1 MAQKPIREAQAKA
14 LIAINWPVEMPG
26 KPEIRFAAVDP
37 QTDLNALHFQ
47 HSWIRN
53 GQPERTGS
61 VRAGK
66 IVVKADEMFGKRGKL
81 GYVKIAENWDDA
93 VKWIND
99 YRGKDVMIGERVGR
113 LNNFLIEPFIEHS
126 SEYYLAF
133 TCEREHDVIHFSDK
147 GGVGV
152 EEQGNAIT
160 TIRVPLTS
168 EPDLMNVIPQNLQPT
183 ISGLLKLFRDLDLPY
198 LEFNPITE
206 IGGKVYLLD
215 TVARVDTAAS
225 FRQSNNWGKME
236 VPLGFGTGVTA
247 EELRI
252 KEMDEKSG
260 SSLKFVLLNPNG
272 RIWTMIAGG
281 GASIIYA
288 DAITSQADPKELA
301 NYGEWSGNP
310 TTDEME
316 AYTSEILALVERN
329 SDKEQVMIIGGGI
342 ANFTDIK
349 KTFAGVIKA
358 LKKHHNNIKNLKI
371 FVRRAGPND
380 EEGLKALQTTCDE
393 LGIFCVTHGAE
404 LPMTEVVGMAV
415 DALGIGKTVGFKGE
429 VNSEK
434 LIVNS
439 APPHSEIIPK
449 DSDSIAPT
457 IYPPSLA

>member
-14 LIAINWPVEMPG
+14 LIAANWPSDQPG
-26 KPEIRFAAVDP
+26 RPEIRFAAVDSG
-37 QTDLNALHFQ
+37 TDLNELPNSQ
-47 HSWIRN
+47 PWLRN
-53 GQPERTGS
+53 
-61 VRAGK
+61 GK

-81 GYVKIAENWDDA
+81 GYVKIAENWEEA
-93 VKWIND
+93 ASWISD
-99 YRGKDVMIGERVGR
+99 YRGKDVMIGEKVGK
-113 LNNFLIEPFIEHS
+113 LNNFLIEPFVEHT

-133 TCEREHDVIHFSDK
+133 TCEREFDVIHFSVK
-147 GGVGV
+147 GGMDI
-152 EEQGNAIT
+152 ETQGDAIK
-160 TIRVPLTS
+160 TIRVPLGSSPELINT
-168 EPDLMNVIPQNLQPT
+168 IPLSLQPT
-183 ISGLLKLFRDLDLPY
+183 IQGLFQLFRDLDLPY

-206 IGGKVYLLD
+206 VGGKVYLLD
-215 TVARVDTAAS
+215 TVSRADTAAS
-225 FRQSNNWGKME
+225 FRQTKNWGNME
-236 VPLGFGTGVTA
+236 VPLGFGTEITP

-272 RIWTMIAGG
+272 RIWTMVAGG

-316 AYTSEILALVERN
+316 AYTSEILTLVERN
-329 SDKEQVMIIGGGI
+329 ADKEQVMIIGGGI

-358 LKKHHNNIKNLKI
+358 LKKHQSNIKNLKI

-380 EEGLKALQTTCDE
+380 EEGLKALQAACNE
-393 LGIFCVTHGAE
+393 LGIFCVTYGAE
-404 LPMTEVVGMAV
+404 LSMTEVVGMAV
-415 DALGIGKTVGFKGE
+415 EALKLRAADEFKEE

-439 APPHSEIIPK
+439 APPEFNHNYKPV
-449 DSDSIAPT
+449 DSIAPT
-457 IYPPSLA
+457 TYPPSPA

>member
-14 LIAINWPVEMPG
+14 LIAINWPVDMPG

-37 QTDLNALHFQ
+37 KTDLAMLPNTQPWL
-47 HSWIRN
+47 RN
-53 GQPERTGS
+53 
-61 VRAGK
+61 GK
-66 IVVKADEMFGKRGKL
+66 IVVKVDEMFGKRGKL
-81 GYVKIAENWDDA
+81 GYVKIAENWEEA
-93 VKWIND
+93 VRWISN

-147 GGVGV
+147 GGVDI
-152 EEQGNAIT
+152 EEQGEAIT
-160 TIRVPLTS
+160 TIRVPLAS

-183 ISGLLKLFRDLDLPY
+183 ISGLFKLFRDLDLPY

-206 IGGKVYLLD
+206 VGGKVYLLD
-215 TVARVDTAAS
+215 TVARADTAAN
-225 FRQSNNWGKME
+225 FRQTNNWRKME
-236 VPLGFGTGVTA
+236 VPLGFGTVITP

-272 RIWTMIAGG
+272 RIWTMVAGG

-316 AYTSEILALVERN
+316 AYTSEILTLVEKN
-329 SDKEQVMIIGGGI
+329 ADKEQVMIIGGGI

-358 LKKHHNNIKNLKI
+358 LKKHQSSIKNLKI

-380 EEGLKALQTTCDE
+380 EEGLKALQATCDE

-415 DALGIGKTVGFKGE
+415 KALELGTESEFKEEMNRE
-429 VNSEK
+429 VKSEELK
-434 LIVNS
+434 VKS
-439 APPHSEIIPK
+439 SPPEFNVAFKIA
-449 DSDSIAPT
+449 DSVTPT
-457 IYPPSLA
+457 SYPPSPA